1 MNRNDKAHP
10 EKRNT
15 CSARLW
21 RAAAV
26 LLALAVWQVL
36 SVCLHQNILL
46 PSPWQVCARLGSM
59 WRETGFLRTVLYSAG
74 RICGGLLAGIAAGI
88 LLGGAASR
96 HRHLE
101 LLLQPWITAAKSVPV
116 AAFIVIL
123 LIWISGRRLSVL
135 IAALVVLPIVY
146 QNVLTGC
153 RAADPQMR
161 EMAEIFRLTQ
171 WERLRMVTW
180 PALYP
185 YLYAACR
192 TAAGMAWKAGIAAE
206 ILGTPQGSIGKQI
219 YLAKTILDTE
229 TLLAWTVMAVL
240 LGVLSEKAALWLLY
254 GANRFLLSGPARAA
268 AEPDTEE
275 TDDSSQ
281 KSEETLCPVT
291 ERSEGLPGGNRMPRK
306 PDIILSHICKSY
318 GENRVLEDL
327 SAVFPAG
334 DVSIIRGPSGA
345 GKTTLLRLIM
355 GLEKPDSGTMAGVPE
370 RISAVFQEDRLC
382 EQMTVLQNVLA
393 GSTARA
399 GRHQAEGH
407 LREAGLG
414 GSLLLPVS
422 ACSGGM
428 KRRAA
433 IVRAI
438 LAESDLVVLDE
449 PFAGLDPE
457 TRDRTERYIERHAAG
472 RTILLVS
479 HEEDT
484 EWKESALLLTGKS
497 G

>member
-1 MNRNDKAHP
+1 MSRDDTAQIRAQIGEQIREQDSH
-10 EKRNT
+10 
-15 CSARLW
+15 SAYLW

-26 LLALAVWQVL
+26 MLALAFWQVL
-36 SVCLHQNILL
+36 SVCLRQSILL
-46 PSPWQVCARLGSM
+46 PSPWQVCARLGTL
-59 WRETGFLRTVLYSAG
+59 WREAGFLRTILYSAG
-74 RICGGLLAGIAAGI
+74 RIGLGLLSALAAGI

-101 LLLQPWITAAKSVPV
+101 LLLQPWITGAKSVPV

-123 LIWISGRRLSVL
+123 LIWISGRRLSAV

-153 RAADPQMR
+153 RAVDPQMR
-161 EMAEIFRLTQ
+161 EMAEIFRLTRQ
-171 WERLRMVTW
+171 ERLRMVTW
-180 PALYP
+180 PALHP

-206 ILGTPQGSIGKQI
+206 ILGTPQGSIGRQM

-229 TLLAWTVMAVL
+229 TLMAWTVIAVL
-240 LGVLSEKAALWLLY
+240 LGVLSEKAVLWLLS
-254 GANRFLLSGPARAA
+254 GVNRFLLSGPG
-268 AEPDTEE
+268 
-275 TDDSSQ
+275 
-281 KSEETLCPVT
+281 K
-291 ERSEGLPGGNRMPRK
+291 PGGAQGAEEPAAV
-306 PDIILSHICKSY
+306 PQDIILSHICKSY
-318 GENRVLEDL
+318 GEKRVLEDV

-345 GKTTLLRLIM
+345 GKTTLLRLVM
-355 GLEKPDSGTMAGVPE
+355 GLEKPDAGMVRGVPE

-393 GSTARA
+393 GCA
-399 GRHQAEGH
+399 GRAERHLAEEH
-407 LREAGLG
+407 LRETGLAG
-414 GSLLLPVS
+414 SMLLPVS

-438 LAESDLVVLDE
+438 LAESELVVLDE
-449 PFAGLDPE
+449 PFAGLDPDTCAE
-457 TRDRTERYIERHAAG
+457 IKAYIERHTAG
-472 RTILLVS
+472 KTVLLVS

-484 EWKESALLLTGKS
+484 EWKESTLLLTGKS